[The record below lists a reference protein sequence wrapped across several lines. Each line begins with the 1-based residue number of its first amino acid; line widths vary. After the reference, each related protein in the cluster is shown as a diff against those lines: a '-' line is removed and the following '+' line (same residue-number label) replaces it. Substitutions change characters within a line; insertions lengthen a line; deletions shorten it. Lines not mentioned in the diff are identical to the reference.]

1 MNLPNLNP
9 VGIRPLQQ
17 PIHSIPWQNS
27 AITYPPQFSDRFINP
42 RLFDFSP
49 PPIQAV
55 INKVSKGGRVVP
67 LNKVTN
73 NML

>member
-9 VGIRPLQQ
+9 VGIRPLPE

-27 AITYPPQFSDRFINP
+27 ALIYPPQFAQRFINP
-42 RLFDFSP
+42 RPYDIKP
-49 PPIQAV
+49 PSIRAGV
-55 INKVSKGGRVVP
+55 HKVSKGDRVVP

-73 NML
+73 NIL